1 MDSNDANVLINI
13 CYVFK
18 TFKFNCS
25 FNCFVMKNFW
35 EQLSKRMRF
44 SIFIEFDI
52 FSAEEIKAR
61 AVCEWLF
68 MDERSITRVLELE
81 LPVKSILIHEYQH
94 KSTRVNTN
102 QHESTRVWHESTRVR
117 HKSTQ
122 INTSL
127 TRVNTSQHESDTSQ
141 HESTRA

>member
-1 MDSNDANVLINI
+1 
-13 CYVFK
+13 
-18 TFKFNCS
+18 
-25 FNCFVMKNFW
+25 
-35 EQLSKRMRF
+35 MRF

-102 QHESTRVWHESTRVR
+102 QHESTRAR
-117 HKSTQ
+117 HKSTR
-122 INTSL
+122 INTSP
-127 TRVNTSQHESDTSQ
+127 TQVNTSQH
-141 HESTRA
+141 

>member
-1 MDSNDANVLINI
+1 
-13 CYVFK
+13 
-18 TFKFNCS
+18 
-25 FNCFVMKNFW
+25 
-35 EQLSKRMRF
+35 MRF

-61 AVCEWLF
+61 AVCKWLF

-102 QHESTRVWHESTRVR
+102 QHESDTCQHESTGVR
-117 HKSTQ
+117 HKSTR
-122 INTSL
+122 INTIL
-127 TRVNTSQHESDTSQ
+127 RRVNTNRHKPKTSLDRKKWNK
-141 HESTRA
+141 HS

>member
-1 MDSNDANVLINI
+1 
-13 CYVFK
+13 
-18 TFKFNCS
+18 
-25 FNCFVMKNFW
+25 
-35 EQLSKRMRF
+35 MRF

-94 KSTRVNTN
+94 KSTRVRHLSTRINRSPTQVNTN
-102 QHESTRVWHESTRVR
+102 QHDS
-117 HKSTQ
+117 
-122 INTSL
+122 
-127 TRVNTSQHESDTSQ
+127 
-141 HESTRA
+141 

>member
-1 MDSNDANVLINI
+1 
-13 CYVFK
+13 
-18 TFKFNCS
+18 
-25 FNCFVMKNFW
+25 
-35 EQLSKRMRF
+35 MRF

-102 QHESTRVWHESTRVR
+102 QHESDTCQHESTGVR
-117 HKSTQ
+117 HKSTR
-122 INTSL
+122 INTIL
-127 TRVNTSQHESDTSQ
+127 RRVNTNRHKPKTSLDRKKWNKY
-141 HESTRA
+141 S